1 MEYKMNHTY
10 NTLTAVMAFGIMYW
24 SADVIADGS
33 GLFYIGTLIAGTV
46 LLTIAL
52 RNSQEK

>member
-1 MEYKMNHTY
+1 MNHTY
-10 NTLTAVMAFGIMYW
+10 NTLTAVMAFGIIYW
-24 SADVIADGS
+24 SVNIIADYA
-33 GLFYIGTLIAGTV
+33 GLFYIGTLMAGTA

>member
-1 MEYKMNHTY
+1 MNHTY
-10 NTLTAVMAFGIMYW
+10 NTLTAVMSFGIIYW
-24 SADVIADGS
+24 SADILADGS
-33 GLFYIGTLIAGTV
+33 GLFYIATLIAGTV

>member
-1 MEYKMNHTY
+1 MNHTY

-24 SADVIADGS
+24 SADVLADYA

-52 RNSQEK
+52 RNSQER

>member
-1 MEYKMNHTY
+1 MNHTY
-10 NTLTAVMAFGIMYW
+10 NTLTAVMSFGIMYW
-24 SADVIADGS
+24 SADILADGS
-33 GLFYIGTLIAGTV
+33 GLLYIGSLIAGTV